1 MAKQSLVSVCFEIN
15 VIECEYVKYSAMVFS
30 MYCFSFFIT
39 FLSLNSPVS
48 KDTSS
53 SAYDYSSFSLP
64 KPFVTQK
71 ATPVKK
77 DLPKEKP
84 S

>member
-1 MAKQSLVSVCFEIN
+1 
-15 VIECEYVKYSAMVFS
+15 
-30 MYCFSFFIT
+30 
-39 FLSLNSPVS
+39 VS

-53 SAYDYSSFSLP
+53 SACDYSSFSLP

-77 DLPKEKP
+77 DPPKEKP